1 MKKLIA
7 LLLALVVCLSLF
19 GCGKKVDN
27 IEVDGQSVTAV
38 DFLVE
43 HLGTYI
49 KSEGYVSREELFES
63 CTESEAM
70 PFTVTRV
77 IEVSA
82 KDLGEKNIAVHFLAV
97 KADCHWAKGEGEI
110 FSDILLVVDYETGEV
125 YDEFVLDPTW
135 IDMNNTKEQQIAYML
150 NGPLVGAGYE
160 GGTIIVDSEER
171 VELTKSDIAS
181 INEKLHS

>member
-7 LLLALVVCLSLF
+7 LLLAVVLCLGLF

-43 HLGTYI
+43 HLGAYI
-49 KSEGYVSREELFES
+49 KSEEFLAREQMFEDS
-63 CTESEAM
+63 IGAEAK

-82 KDLGEKNIAVHFLAV
+82 KDLGEKQIAVHFLAV
-97 KADCHWAKGEGEI
+97 KADCDWAKGEGEL
-110 FSDILLVVDYETGEV
+110 FSDILLVVDYETGKV
-125 YDEFVLDPTW
+125 YDEFTIDPTW
-135 IDMNNTKEQQIAYML
+135 ADQNGTKEQQIFYML

-171 VELTKSDIAS
+171 VELSDKDISA
-181 INEKLHS
+181 INTVLYQ